1 MRAKSVH
8 PILREQIDAHL
19 PCVPAQI
26 DLRVPDVLR
35 IADTL
40 CATMPNARRVIF
52 DGSGHVVNLEQPARF
67 TREIEDFLRPS

>member
-1 MRAKSVH
+1 
-8 PILREQIDAHL
+8 
-19 PCVPAQI
+19 
-26 DLRVPDVLR
+26 LR